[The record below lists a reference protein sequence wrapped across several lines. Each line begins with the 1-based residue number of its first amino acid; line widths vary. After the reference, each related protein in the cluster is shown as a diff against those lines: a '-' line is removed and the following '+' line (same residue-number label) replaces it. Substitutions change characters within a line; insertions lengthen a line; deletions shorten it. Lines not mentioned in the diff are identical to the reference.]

1 MKEALKNSKQF
12 DELYTPEYAVEPVL
26 KYIPSNVKT
35 IWCPCDTLQSK
46 IVKKLL
52 LAKYDVIPSHIEQ
65 GKDFMTYQPETEWD
79 MILTNPPYSTKDKM
93 LARAYELGKPFAFLL
108 PLTALEG
115 IKRGEMF
122 RKNGVGVVVLDQRI
136 DFNGKGNCWYNT
148 SWFIHTPLT
157 DGRVFFEK
165 TKEEK

>member
-1 MKEALKNSKQF
+1 MKEALKNSKPF
-12 DELYTPEYAVEPVL
+12 DELYTPEYAVEPIL
-26 KYIPSNVKT
+26 KYIPRQVKT
-35 IWCPCDTLQSK
+35 IWCPCDTMQSK
-46 IVKKLL
+46 IIKVLL
-52 LAKYDVIPSHIEQ
+52 LAGYDVIPSHIEQ
-65 GKDFMTYQPETEWD
+65 GKDFLNYVPERDYD

-157 DGRVFFEK
+157 DGRAFFEK
-165 TKEEK
+165 IKED

>member
-26 KYIPSNVKT
+26 KYIPANVET

-65 GKDFMTYQPETEWD
+65 GKDFTDLYKSFERQN
-79 MILTNPPYSTKDKM
+79 IYCNNS
-93 LARAYELGKPFAFLL
+93 
-108 PLTALEG
+108 
-115 IKRGEMF
+115 F
-122 RKNGVGVVVLDQRI
+122 RLFK
-136 DFNGKGNCWYNT
+136 
-148 SWFIHTPLT
+148 
-157 DGRVFFEK
+157 
-165 TKEEK
+165 

>member
-26 KYIPSNVKT
+26 KYIPANVKT

-122 RKNGVGVVVLDQRI
+122 RKNGIGIVVLDQRI

-165 TKEEK
+165 TKEV

>member
-1 MKEALKNSKQF
+1 MKEALKNSKPF
-12 DELYTPEYAVEPVL
+12 DELYTPEYAVEPIL
-26 KYIPSNVKT
+26 KYIPRQVNT
-35 IWCPCDTLQSK
+35 IWCPCDTMQSK
-46 IVKKLL
+46 IIKVLL
-52 LAKYDVIPSHIEQ
+52 LAGYDVIPSHIEQ

-122 RKNGVGVVVLDQRI
+122 RKNGMGIVVLDQRI

-165 TKEEK
+165 TKED

>member
-1 MKEALKNSKQF
+1 MKEALKNSRQF

-26 KYIPSNVKT
+26 KYIPADVKT
-35 IWCPCDTLQSK
+35 IWCPCDTNESKVVQKLQR
-46 IVKKLL
+46 
-52 LAKYDVIPSHIEQ
+52 AGYDVYFTHIEC
-65 GKDFMTYQPETEWD
+65 GFDFLKTNIDCD
-79 MILTNPPYSTKDKM
+79 MIITNPPYSTKDKM

-122 RKNGVGVVVLDQRI
+122 RKNGMGIVVLDQRI

-165 TKEEK
+165 TKED